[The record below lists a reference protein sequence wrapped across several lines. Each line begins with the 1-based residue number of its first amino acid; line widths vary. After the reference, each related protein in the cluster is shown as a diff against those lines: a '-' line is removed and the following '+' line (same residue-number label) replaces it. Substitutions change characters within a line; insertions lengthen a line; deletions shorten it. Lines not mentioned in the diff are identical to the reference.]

1 MGNVSS
7 RASTAICL
15 FLPLK
20 NLAVKIKF
28 AKKLKGPKRHL
39 TLKLS
44 PLFTR
49 IDLKEAKK
57 CSFRKSLHEFP
68 VFHRGNFREE
78 IIERD
83 QTQKKNRNPDDGRVH
98 PAIRN
103 RQIFQRGRREG
114 GHRTH
119 CFFYPI
125 KNRGIF
131 RRYPRKKTEQ
141 CTLLRKDE
149 AGPRAAC
156 ESLGLRE
163 VKHRP

>member
-83 QTQKKNRNPDDGRVH
+83 QTQKKKPKPRWRKSSPRNKKSVDFSTGQKR
-98 PAIRN
+98 
-103 RQIFQRGRREG
+103 RGSQDAL
-114 GHRTH
+114 
-119 CFFYPI
+119 FFLSD
-125 KNRGIF
+125 
-131 RRYPRKKTEQ
+131 KK
-141 CTLLRKDE
+141 
-149 AGPRAAC
+149 
-156 ESLGLRE
+156 
-163 VKHRP
+163 